1 MADTGA
7 HRIWT
12 TTDRS
17 AAWSGPRSPRGDVR
31 RFDHKDTLSAG
42 HSMEKKRKAEPNYSP
57 LMMLI
62 VVIEQ
67 WICLALGIACVA
79 SGIAGIFMDPGRNAL
94 AAHLA
99 WLGAAYMP
107 VLRITA
113 AVCLVLGVVLVRLGW
128 TSPGPHSG
136 NSPAR
141 K

>member
-1 MADTGA
+1 
-7 HRIWT
+7 
-12 TTDRS
+12 
-17 AAWSGPRSPRGDVR
+17 
-31 RFDHKDTLSAG
+31 
-42 HSMEKKRKAEPNYSP
+42 MEKKREDEPSYSP
-57 LMMLI
+57 LMMQI

-94 AAHLA
+94 PADLA
-99 WLGAAYMP
+99 WLGAAYVP

-113 AVCLVLGVVLVRLGW
+113 AVCLVLGVVLVRLAW
-128 TSPGPHSG
+128 TIPGPHSG